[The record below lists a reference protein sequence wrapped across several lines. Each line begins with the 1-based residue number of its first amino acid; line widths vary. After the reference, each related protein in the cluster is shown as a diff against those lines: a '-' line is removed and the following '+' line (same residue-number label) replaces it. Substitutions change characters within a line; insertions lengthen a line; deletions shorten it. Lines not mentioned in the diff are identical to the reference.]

1 VIPLEQAQDEVRAR
15 ARPLPLEELELRTAA
30 GRVLGR
36 AIEAAR
42 DLPGT
47 DISMMDGY
55 AVRAE
60 DSATTLRVIAEV
72 AAGDPPRSQ
81 PLERGEAVRIFTG
94 APIPQGADSVVMQEQ
109 AARSGAELRIR
120 ESVTRGQHI
129 RRRGEETRKGQVV
142 VPAGA
147 LLGAA
152 ELSLAAASGSSRV
165 IVHRRPRVAVLTTG
179 DELVPVGAE
188 PPPGKLVETN
198 SLALEQYALHAGAQP
213 VLLGIAPDDV
223 EQIARRLRDVD
234 AEVLVT
240 TGGASVGD
248 HDHAQE
254 AFARIG
260 GELVFHTVAIR
271 PGKPMLFG
279 VASGGRLVF
288 GLPGNPA
295 AAMLGF
301 ELFVRLALRILGG
314 DPRPDRSVVRAVL
327 RGGALWQI
335 PGLVFFPRGR
345 ATVEGTR
352 IAFTAGGSQSSMQ
365 IGSWSAVNALGRLSP
380 GDAKLQDGDEL
391 DVVLLGPPEAR
402 AP

>member
-1 VIPLEQAQDEVRAR
+1 MISLEQAQQEVRSR
-15 ARPLPLEELELRTAA
+15 ARPLPEEVLDLRAAA
-30 GRVLGR
+30 GRVLAR
-36 AIEAAR
+36 AIESTR

-55 AVRAE
+55 AVRAA
-60 DSATTLRVIAEV
+60 DASLTLRVVAEIP
-72 AAGDPPRSQ
+72 AGAPPRSQ
-81 PLERGEAVRIFTG
+81 PLERGEAARIFTG
-94 APIPQGADSVVMQEQ
+94 APIPPGTDSVVMQEH
-109 AARSGAELRIR
+109 AERIGAELRIR
-120 ESVTRGQHI
+120 EPTKAGQHI
-129 RRRGEETRKGQVV
+129 RRRGEETRRGQVV

-147 LLGAA
+147 ALGPA
-152 ELSLAAASGSSRV
+152 ELSLAAASGSPRV
-165 IVHRRPRVAVLTTG
+165 FVHRRPRVAVLTTG
-179 DELVPVGAE
+179 DELVPVGSE

-198 SLALEQYALHAGAQP
+198 SVALEQYALQAAAQP

-223 EQIARRLRDVD
+223 GQIAQRLRDVE

-248 HDHAQE
+248 HDHAQD
-254 AFARIG
+254 AFARLG

-271 PGKPMLFG
+271 PGKPVLFG

-301 ELFVRLALRILGG
+301 ELFVRLALRILSG
-314 DPRPDRSVVRAVL
+314 DPRPERPAVRAVL
-327 RGGALWQI
+327 RGGALAQI

-345 ATVEGTR
+345 ATVEGSR
-352 IAFTAGGSQSSMQ
+352 IAFTPGGAQSSMQ
-365 IGSWSAVNALGRLSP
+365 IGSWSAVNALGRIPP
-380 GDAKLQDGDEL
+380 GDAKLNPGDEL
-391 DVVLLGPPEAR
+391 DVVLLGPPEAA